1 MRPLIYAVAV
11 KDTVE
16 RRVGKQLG
24 LLRRHRG
31 WSLRDLAER
40 SGLALTTVHQVETA
54 RTSAGLGTLRALADA
69 LGVPLAA
76 LLEEPGRPAP
86 VVRLAAAER
95 PGLALS
101 GGRLERLASGLPSQ
115 RLRGLVLTLEPR
127 RASGAEPLSHPG
139 QELVVGLEGT
149 CRYEVAGRR
158 YRIGVGD
165 SLLFDSQL
173 PHRASNAGTRRARLL
188 LALYAPE
195 QEPAWLEG
203 HGTADRPAASATAGR
218 AS

>member
-1 MRPLIYAVAV
+1 MCQLVYAAAM
-11 KDTVE
+11 KGTVE
-16 RRVGKQLG
+16 RRVGRQLEA
-24 LLRRHRG
+24 LRRQRG

-40 SGLALTTVHQVETA
+40 SDLALTTVHQVETG

-76 LLEEPGRPAP
+76 LLAEPGLPAP
-86 VVRLAAAER
+86 VVHLAAGER
-95 PGLALS
+95 PALALS

-149 CRYEVAGRR
+149 CNYEIAGRR
-158 YRIGVGD
+158 HRVRVGD

-173 PHRASNAGTRRARLL
+173 PHRATNPGTRRARLL

-195 QEPAWLEG
+195 QEPAWLEHHAVG
-203 HGTADRPAASATAGR
+203 DDARATGPR